1 MKFKIEAGRTFDE
14 VQEEFNK
21 IFPYLKI
28 TSSFAGNSSKKLCL
42 AGKNN
47 GIKVDGDIAFFVC
60 SDDTTVVDI
69 VNQFKGVFNLQ
80 VKVLRKSDS
89 HWIETLLTDSWTLEK
104 QNTAG
109 KIFTES

>member
-28 TSSFAGNSSKKLCL
+28 TFSSAGNSLSNICL
-42 AGKNN
+42 VGINN
-47 GIKVDGDIAFFVC
+47 GSRINDDIVFN
-60 SDDTTVVDI
+60 SDATVAEI
-69 VNQFKGVFNLQ
+69 VNQFKELFSLQ
-80 VKVLRKSDS
+80 VKISRKSNS

-104 QNTAG
+104 QNRAG
-109 KIFTES
+109 KQFNEY